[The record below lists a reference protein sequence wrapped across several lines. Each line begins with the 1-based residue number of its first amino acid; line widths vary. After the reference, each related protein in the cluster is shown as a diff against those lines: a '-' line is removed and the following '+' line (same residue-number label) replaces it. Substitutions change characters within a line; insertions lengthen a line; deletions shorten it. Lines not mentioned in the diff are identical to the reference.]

1 MTRICLD
8 TNIFIYHFEDDGH
21 LGNQATRILER
32 ISERNDELMTAS
44 LTIGEVLVKPVE
56 LGDSYLEMRYR
67 TLLREPIVTI
77 VPFDAAAGVIFAH
90 IRQDRRIKR
99 ADAIHLASAASAGCD
114 LFITNDERLSQV
126 VVPGIQFITS
136 MDRAPL

>member
-1 MTRICLD
+1 
-8 TNIFIYHFEDDGH
+8 
-21 LGNQATRILER
+21 
-32 ISERNDELMTAS
+32 MTAS